1 MIHRLIEG
9 LYVASLASAQKLVVL
24 GILAVPPGIIL
35 EWRTE
40 KIDRDSFPTDR
51 DPTLVV
57 CNHRTGRIAIVVR
70 DTHAKT
76 IFALRISDLVLV
88 RDRPM
93 LTSG

>member
-24 GILAVPPGIIL
+24 GIPAFLPDVVL

-93 LTSG
+93 LSSG